1 MTSSKN
7 IKPSEKY
14 KDRLF
19 RAIFDDPEHREW
31 LLSLYNAVNNSHY
44 TNVEDLEV
52 TTLDDV
58 IYTKMKNDI
67 SFLLNSQ
74 MSLYEHQSSFS
85 PNLPL
90 RGFLYYAD
98 LLRLKYHDKK
108 LYSTSRLKIATPNYV
123 VFYNGPQDIGE
134 KQILMLSDSFEI
146 PVKNKEEIY
155 EWTCTMLNINKGKN
169 EKLMES
175 CKALQDYSEYVS
187 MVRGNLLSGEDL
199 NTAVENALDE
209 AVRRNFLNGY
219 FEKYRARI
227 KSMSLTEYDEEEA
240 KKVYHDDGFMEG
252 MAAQKAEDEKI
263 IQEIVREKDAEIA
276 RILEENARMKAL
288 LENK

>member
-1 MTSSKN
+1 MTSTQN
-7 IKPSEKY
+7 VNPSEKY

-74 MSLYEHQSSFS
+74 MSLYEHQSSYS

-108 LYSTSRLKIATPNYV
+108 LYSTSRLNIATPNYL
-123 VFYNGPQDIGE
+123 VFYNGTQDIGE
-134 KQILMLSDSFEI
+134 KQILKLSDSFEI
-146 PVKNKEEIY
+146 PVKNEDEIY

-209 AVRRNFLNGY
+209 AVSRNFLNGY

-240 KKVYHDDGFMEG
+240 KKVYHDEGYMEG

-263 IQEIVREKDAEIA
+263 IQEKDAEIA

-288 LENK
+288 LESKKD

>member
-1 MTSSKN
+1 M
-7 IKPSEKY
+7 
-14 KDRLF
+14 F

-134 KQILMLSDSFEI
+134 KQILKLSDSFEI

-240 KKVYHDDGFMEG
+240 KKVYHDDGYMEG

-263 IQEIVREKDAEIA
+263 IQEIVQEKDAEIA

>member
-1 MTSSKN
+1 M
-7 IKPSEKY
+7 
-14 KDRLF
+14 
-19 RAIFDDPEHREW
+19 
-31 LLSLYNAVNNSHY
+31 
-44 TNVEDLEV
+44 
-52 TTLDDV
+52 
-58 IYTKMKNDI
+58 
-67 SFLLNSQ
+67 
-74 MSLYEHQSSFS
+74 
-85 PNLPL
+85 
-90 RGFLYYAD
+90 
-98 LLRLKYHDKK
+98 
-108 LYSTSRLKIATPNYV
+108 KIATPNYV

-134 KQILMLSDSFEI
+134 KQILKLSDSFEI

-240 KKVYHDDGFMEG
+240 KKVYHDDGYMEG

-263 IQEIVREKDAEIA
+263 IQEIVQEKDAEIA

>member
-1 MTSSKN
+1 MTSTQN
-7 IKPSEKY
+7 VNPSEKY

-74 MSLYEHQSSFS
+74 MSLYEHQSSYS

-108 LYSTSRLKIATPNYV
+108 LYSTSRLNIATPNYV

-134 KQILMLSDSFEI
+134 KQILKLSDSFEI
-146 PVKNKEEIY
+146 PVKNEDEIY

-175 CKALQDYSEYVS
+175 CKALKDYSEYVS

-209 AVRRNFLNGY
+209 AVSRNFLNGY

-240 KKVYHDDGFMEG
+240 KKVYHDEGYMEG

-263 IQEIVREKDAEIA
+263 IQEKDAEIA

-288 LENK
+288 LETKKD

>member
-134 KQILMLSDSFEI
+134 KQILKLSDSFEI

-263 IQEIVREKDAEIA
+263 IQEIVQEKDAEIA

>member
-90 RGFLYYAD
+90 RGFIYYAD

-134 KQILMLSDSFEI
+134 KQILKLSDSFEI

-240 KKVYHDDGFMEG
+240 KKVYHDDGYMEG

-263 IQEIVREKDAEIA
+263 IQEIVQEKDAEIA

>member
-108 LYSTSRLKIATPNYV
+108 LYSTSRLNIATPNYL
-123 VFYNGPQDIGE
+123 VFYNGTQDIGE
-134 KQILMLSDSFEI
+134 KQILKLSDSFEI
-146 PVKNKEEIY
+146 PVKNEDEIY

-240 KKVYHDDGFMEG
+240 KKVYHDDGYMEG

-263 IQEIVREKDAEIA
+263 IQEIVQEKDAEIA

>member
-134 KQILMLSDSFEI
+134 KQILKLSDSFEI

>member
-134 KQILMLSDSFEI
+134 KQILKLSDSFEI

-240 KKVYHDDGFMEG
+240 KKVYHDDGYMEG

-263 IQEIVREKDAEIA
+263 IQEIVQEKDAEIA

>member
-240 KKVYHDDGFMEG
+240 KKVYHDDGFMED

>member
-1 MTSSKN
+1 MTSTQN
-7 IKPSEKY
+7 INPSEKY

-74 MSLYEHQSSFS
+74 MSLYEHQSSYS

-108 LYSTSRLKIATPNYV
+108 LYSNSRLNIATPNYV

-134 KQILMLSDSFEI
+134 KQILKLSDSFEI
-146 PVKNKEEIY
+146 PVKNEDEIY

-187 MVRGNLLSGEDL
+187 MVRVNLLSGEDL
-199 NTAVENALDE
+199 NTAVENALNE
-209 AVRRNFLNGY
+209 AVSRNFLNGF

-240 KKVYHDDGFMEG
+240 KKVYHDDGYMEG

-263 IQEIVREKDAEIA
+263 IQEKDAELQKQAEEIA
-276 RILEENARMKAL
+276 RLKAL
-288 LENK
+288 LNEK

>member
-1 MTSSKN
+1 MTSTQN
-7 IKPSEKY
+7 VNPSEKY

-19 RAIFDDPEHREW
+19 RAIFDDSEHREW

-74 MSLYEHQSSFS
+74 MSLYEHQSSYS

-108 LYSTSRLKIATPNYV
+108 LYSTSRLNIATPNYV

-134 KQILMLSDSFEI
+134 KQILKLSDSFEI
-146 PVKNKEEIY
+146 PVKNEDEIY

-175 CKALQDYSEYVS
+175 CKALKDYLEYVS

-209 AVRRNFLNGY
+209 AVSRNFLNGY

-240 KKVYHDDGFMEG
+240 KKVYHDEGYMEG

-263 IQEIVREKDAEIA
+263 IQEKDAEIA

-288 LENK
+288 LETKKD

>member
-1 MTSSKN
+1 MTSTQN
-7 IKPSEKY
+7 VNPSEKY

-74 MSLYEHQSSFS
+74 MSLYEHQSSYS

-108 LYSTSRLKIATPNYV
+108 LYSTSRLNIATPNYV

-134 KQILMLSDSFEI
+134 KQILKLSDSFEI
-146 PVKNKEEIY
+146 PVKNEDEIY

-175 CKALQDYSEYVS
+175 CKALKDYSEYVS

-209 AVRRNFLNGY
+209 AVSRNFLNGY

-240 KKVYHDDGFMEG
+240 KKVYHDEGYMEG

-263 IQEIVREKDAEIA
+263 IQEKDAEIA

-288 LENK
+288 LESKKD

>member
-1 MTSSKN
+1 MTSTQN
-7 IKPSEKY
+7 VNPSEKY

-19 RAIFDDPEHREW
+19 RAIFDDLEHREW

-74 MSLYEHQSSFS
+74 MSLYEHQSSYS

-108 LYSTSRLKIATPNYV
+108 LYSTSRLNIATPNYV

-134 KQILMLSDSFEI
+134 KQILKLSDSFEI
-146 PVKNKEEIY
+146 PVKNEDEIY

-175 CKALQDYSEYVS
+175 CKALKDYLEYVS

-209 AVRRNFLNGY
+209 AVSRNFLNGY

-240 KKVYHDDGFMEG
+240 KKVYHDEGYMEG

-263 IQEIVREKDAEIA
+263 IQEKDAEIA

-288 LENK
+288 LETKKD

>member
-1 MTSSKN
+1 MTTTEN
-7 IKPSEKY
+7 INPSTKY

-19 RAIFDDPEHREW
+19 RAIFDDPDHRDW
-31 LLSLYNAVNNSHY
+31 LLSLYNAVNDSHY
-44 TNVEDLEV
+44 TNAEDLEV

-74 MSLYEHQSSFS
+74 MSLYEHQSSYS

-108 LYSTSRLKIATPNYV
+108 LYSSSLLKISTPNYV
-123 VFYNGPQDIGE
+123 VFYNGPQDIGD
-134 KQILMLSDSFEI
+134 KRILKLSDSFEI
-146 PVKNKEEIY
+146 PVKNEEEIY

-175 CKALQDYSEYVS
+175 CKALHDYSEYVS
-187 MVRGNLLSGEDL
+187 MVKGNLLSGKDL

-209 AVRRNFLNGY
+209 AVRRKFLSGY
-219 FEKYRARI
+219 FEKHRARI
-227 KSMSLTEYDEEEA
+227 KTMSLTEYDEEEA
-240 KKVYHDDGFMEG
+240 KKVYHDDGYREG
-252 MAAQKAEDEKI
+252 AAAQKAEDEKI
-263 IQEIVREKDAEIA
+263 IQEIVQEKDAEIA
-276 RILEENARMKAL
+276 RLKAL